1 MEDALIS
8 AQKLVRRVA
17 NTGPLASLLKAGEL
31 RYQLQTTATDLMNSL
46 DILAHGEQLLV
57 SACKELLAVL
67 VLILRC

>member
-1 MEDALIS
+1 MPTGGMEDALIS
-8 AQKLVRRVA
+8 AQKMARRVS

-57 SACKELLAVL
+57 SGFKTLAS
-67 VLILRC
+67 